1 MSHRLPLIALAAALL
16 LCACSGPS
24 ETAGQSGPSAES
36 DPNRSE
42 KRTGVAQYETF
53 DASKYKARPPEEDVD
68 IDHQVSK
75 QLMRART
82 EGMVKRTLQGFRI
95 QVFSALDQQ
104 AAQDFRAKVRQ
115 WWNNNKEEAPES
127 AFGKSPPINV
137 VYSQPYYRV
146 RIGAFARRSRASR
159 ALTFVRK
166 KFESAFIAQST
177 VTVTR

>member
-1 MSHRLPLIALAAALL
+1 MSHRPSLIVLAVALL

-24 ETAGQSGPSAES
+24 ETAEQSGPSVDS
-36 DPNRSE
+36 DPNQSE
-42 KRTGVAQYETF
+42 KRTDVAQYETF

-68 IDHQVSK
+68 VDHQVPK
-75 QLMRART
+75 QLLRARI
-82 EGMVKRTLQGFRI
+82 EGTVKRTLQGFRI

-115 WWNNNKEEAPES
+115 WWENNKGEAPEF
-127 AFGKSPPINV
+127 ALGETPPINV

-146 RIGAFARRSRASR
+146 RIGAFARRSRANR
-159 ALTFVRK
+159 ALKFVRRT
-166 KFESAFIAQST
+166 FESAFIAQST